1 MVRGY
6 IPENSKKVE
15 PTQVISESPKIV
27 NISKPQITPQTVERP
42 VRTGGC
48 SGCGSR
54 F

>member
-15 PTQVISESPKIV
+15 PTQVISESPKI
-27 NISKPQITPQTVERP
+27 NLSKPQITLQVVDRP

-48 SGCGSR
+48 SGCGTHI
-54 F
+54 